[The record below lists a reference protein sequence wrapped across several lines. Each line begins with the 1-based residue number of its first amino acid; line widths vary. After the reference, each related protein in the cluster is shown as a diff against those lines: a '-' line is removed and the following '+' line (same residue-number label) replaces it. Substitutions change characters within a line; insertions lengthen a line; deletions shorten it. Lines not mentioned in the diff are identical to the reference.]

1 MKRIAENTINRLI
14 VYKKELGRLNKEDV
28 SNIFSHKLATLS
40 GFPSHL
46 VRRDLMN
53 VGYYGS
59 PAHGYN
65 IKELE
70 KCISD
75 FLCTPE
81 DVRVILIGV
90 GNLGRAILDYCNQQN
105 PKISIVAAFDSDKN
119 KVNKVYHG
127 IYSFHIGSVQ
137 NFIKE
142 NDIKVAIITV
152 PAMEAQ
158 KIASDIVESGVRGIV
173 NFTPVRLQL
182 PEDVYIENLDMMFG
196 LEKVVYFVDGG

>member
-14 VYKKELGRLNKEDV
+14 VYKKELERLRKDDV
-28 SNIFSHKLATLS
+28 RNVFSHKLAFLS

-53 VGYYGS
+53 VGYNGS
-59 PAHGYN
+59 PAHGYDVV
-65 IKELE
+65 ELE
-70 KCISD
+70 KCIAD
-75 FLCTPE
+75 FLCTPGS
-81 DVRVILIGV
+81 VRVILIGV
-90 GNLGRAILDYCNQQN
+90 GNLGRAILDYCQQQN
-105 PKISIVAAFDSDKN
+105 HKISMVAAFDSDKN

-127 IYSFHIGSVQ
+127 IYTFHIDSIK

-152 PAMEAQ
+152 PASDAQ
-158 KIASDIVESGVRGIV
+158 EIASALVESGVRGIV
-173 NFTPVRLQL
+173 NFTPARLQL
-182 PEDVYIENLDMMFG
+182 NEEVYIENLDMMLG

>member
-14 VYKKELGRLNKEDV
+14 VYKKELERLRKEDIKNV
-28 SNIFSHKLATLS
+28 FSHKLAIIS

-59 PAHGYN
+59 PAHGYDVV
-65 IKELE
+65 ELE
-70 KCISD
+70 KCIAD

-81 DVRVILIGV
+81 SVRVILIGV
-90 GNLGRAILDYCNQQN
+90 GNLGRAILDYCQQQN

-119 KVNKVYHG
+119 KVNKIYHG
-127 IYSFHIGSVQ
+127 IYTFHIDSIK

-142 NDIKVAIITV
+142 NDIKVVIITV
-152 PAMEAQ
+152 PGSEAQ
-158 KIASDIVESGVRGIV
+158 KIASEIVDSGVRGIV

-182 PEDVYIENLDMMFG
+182 NEDVYIENLDMMLG

>member
-1 MKRIAENTINRLI
+1 MKSIAENTINRLI
-14 VYKKELGRLNKEDV
+14 VYKKELGRLLKDSV
-28 SNIFSHKLATLS
+28 SNVYSHKLAQLS

-59 PAHGYN
+59 PAHGYKVN
-65 IKELE
+65 ELE

-75 FLCTPE
+75 FLCTP
-81 DVRVILIGV
+81 DYVRVILIGV

-105 PKISIVAAFDSDKN
+105 PKISIIAAFDSDKN
-119 KVNKVYHG
+119 KVNKIYHG
-127 IYSFHIGSVQ
+127 IYTFHIGSVQ
-137 NFIKE
+137 NYIKE

-152 PAMEAQ
+152 PGSEAQ
-158 KIASDIVESGVRGIV
+158 KIASEIVESGVNGIV

-182 PEDVYIENLDMMFG
+182 PDDVYIENLDMMLG

>member
-1 MKRIAENTINRLI
+1 MKIAENTINRLI
-14 VYKKELGRLNKEDV
+14 VYKKELNRLNNDGV
-28 SNIFSHKLATLS
+28 SNVYSHKLAHIS

-65 IKELE
+65 VIELE
-70 KCISD
+70 KCIGD

-81 DVRVILIGV
+81 SVRVILIGV
-90 GNLGRAILDYCNQQN
+90 GNLGRAILDYCQQQN

-127 IYSFHIGSVQ
+127 IYTFHIDSLR
-137 NFIKE
+137 NYIKE
-142 NDIKVAIITV
+142 NDIEVCIIAV
-152 PAMEAQ
+152 PAGEAQ
-158 KIASDIVESGVRGIV
+158 EITTALIESGINGIV
-173 NFTPVRLQL
+173 NFTPVRLQAP
-182 PEDVYIENLDMMFG
+182 PEVYIENLDMMLG
-196 LEKVVYFVDGG
+196 LEKVVYFVNGD